1 MFFVNKRILYSVF
14 RLLETFHHKLSIH
27 SQSKPVIIIVVLLYT
42 KGGYKMPD
50 VLKIAICEDEPD
62 QKNML
67 LKLLDESN
75 IENTSVVFAN
85 GEDLLADF
93 KQGKYDLI
101 LMDIYM
107 ESELTGIDTIRLIRK
122 KDKDIPVAFVTT
134 SKDHALESY
143 RLSAMKYIEKP
154 YSKESIEDILHLAVL
169 KKNDV
174 PALFVQRNGIV
185 ERVPLANI
193 LYMEQQM
200 HKVYLCLKNEEDFS
214 VYGKLSELSKQL
226 PENGFFLPHKSF
238 AVNLCYVMYIDM
250 ELRSFVMENKTI
262 VPIRREFLTK
272 AKKALEDFLFD
283 RTRRLLK

>member
-1 MFFVNKRILYSVF
+1 
-14 RLLETFHHKLSIH
+14 
-27 SQSKPVIIIVVLLYT
+27 
-42 KGGYKMPD
+42 MPD
-50 VLKIAICEDEPD
+50 ALKIAICEDEPN

-122 KDKDIPVAFVTT
+122 TDKDIPVAFVTT

-185 ERVPLANI
+185 ERVPLANFI
-193 LYMEQQM
+193 WNSR
-200 HKVYLCLKNEEDFS
+200 CTRS
-214 VYGKLSELSKQL
+214 I
-226 PENGFFLPHKSF
+226 F
-238 AVNLCYVMYIDM
+238 A
-250 ELRSFVMENKTI
+250 
-262 VPIRREFLTK
+262 
-272 AKKALEDFLFD
+272 
-283 RTRRLLK
+283 

>member
-1 MFFVNKRILYSVF
+1 
-14 RLLETFHHKLSIH
+14 
-27 SQSKPVIIIVVLLYT
+27 
-42 KGGYKMPD
+42 MPD
-50 VLKIAICEDEPD
+50 ALKIAICEDEPN

-185 ERVPLANI
+185 ERVPLANFI
-193 LYMEQQM
+193 WNSR
-200 HKVYLCLKNEEDFS
+200 CTRS
-214 VYGKLSELSKQL
+214 I
-226 PENGFFLPHKSF
+226 F
-238 AVNLCYVMYIDM
+238 A
-250 ELRSFVMENKTI
+250 
-262 VPIRREFLTK
+262 
-272 AKKALEDFLFD
+272 
-283 RTRRLLK
+283 

>member
-1 MFFVNKRILYSVF
+1 
-14 RLLETFHHKLSIH
+14 
-27 SQSKPVIIIVVLLYT
+27 
-42 KGGYKMPD
+42 MPD
-50 VLKIAICEDEPD
+50 VLKIVICEDEPD

-67 LKLLDESN
+67 LELLDESN

-154 YSKESIEDILHLAVL
+154 YSKESIEDILHLALL

-174 PALFVQRNGIV
+174 SPRTWEGQVPGGRRYPGRTPFRKSNKLNPGI
-185 ERVPLANI
+185 
-193 LYMEQQM
+193 
-200 HKVYLCLKNEEDFS
+200 S
-214 VYGKLSELSKQL
+214 
-226 PENGFFLPHKSF
+226 
-238 AVNLCYVMYIDM
+238 
-250 ELRSFVMENKTI
+250 
-262 VPIRREFLTK
+262 
-272 AKKALEDFLFD
+272 
-283 RTRRLLK
+283 

>member
-1 MFFVNKRILYSVF
+1 
-14 RLLETFHHKLSIH
+14 
-27 SQSKPVIIIVVLLYT
+27 
-42 KGGYKMPD
+42 MPD
-50 VLKIAICEDEPD
+50 ALKIAICEDEPD

-75 IENTSVVFAN
+75 IENTSVVFAS

-134 SKDHALESY
+134 SKDYALESY

-154 YSKESIEDILHLAVL
+154 YSKKSIEDILHLAVL

-185 ERVPLANI
+185 ERVTLANI

-214 VYGKLSELSKQL
+214 VYGKVSELSKQL
-226 PENGFFLPHKSF
+226 PENNFFLPHKSF

>member
-1 MFFVNKRILYSVF
+1 
-14 RLLETFHHKLSIH
+14 
-27 SQSKPVIIIVVLLYT
+27 
-42 KGGYKMPD
+42 MPD
-50 VLKIAICEDEPD
+50 ALKIAICEDEPD

-143 RLSAMKYIEKP
+143 RQSAMNYIEKP
-154 YSKESIEDILHLAVL
+154 Y
-169 KKNDV
+169 
-174 PALFVQRNGIV
+174 
-185 ERVPLANI
+185 
-193 LYMEQQM
+193 
-200 HKVYLCLKNEEDFS
+200 
-214 VYGKLSELSKQL
+214 
-226 PENGFFLPHKSF
+226 
-238 AVNLCYVMYIDM
+238 
-250 ELRSFVMENKTI
+250 
-262 VPIRREFLTK
+262 
-272 AKKALEDFLFD
+272 
-283 RTRRLLK
+283 

>member
-1 MFFVNKRILYSVF
+1 
-14 RLLETFHHKLSIH
+14 
-27 SQSKPVIIIVVLLYT
+27 
-42 KGGYKMPD
+42 MPD
-50 VLKIAICEDEPD
+50 ILKIAICEDEPN

-154 YSKESIEDILHLAVL
+154 YSKESIEDILHL
-169 KKNDV
+169 
-174 PALFVQRNGIV
+174 R
-185 ERVPLANI
+185 
-193 LYMEQQM
+193 Y
-200 HKVYLCLKNEEDFS
+200 
-214 VYGKLSELSKQL
+214 
-226 PENGFFLPHKSF
+226 
-238 AVNLCYVMYIDM
+238 
-250 ELRSFVMENKTI
+250 
-262 VPIRREFLTK
+262 
-272 AKKALEDFLFD
+272 
-283 RTRRLLK
+283 

>member
-1 MFFVNKRILYSVF
+1 
-14 RLLETFHHKLSIH
+14 
-27 SQSKPVIIIVVLLYT
+27 
-42 KGGYKMPD
+42 MPD
-50 VLKIAICEDEPD
+50 ALKIAICEDEPD

-174 PALFVQRNGIV
+174 PALFVLNCQVKCNST
-185 ERVPLANI
+185 E
-193 LYMEQQM
+193 
-200 HKVYLCLKNEEDFS
+200 
-214 VYGKLSELSKQL
+214 
-226 PENGFFLPHKSF
+226 
-238 AVNLCYVMYIDM
+238 
-250 ELRSFVMENKTI
+250 
-262 VPIRREFLTK
+262 
-272 AKKALEDFLFD
+272 
-283 RTRRLLK
+283 

>member
-1 MFFVNKRILYSVF
+1 
-14 RLLETFHHKLSIH
+14 
-27 SQSKPVIIIVVLLYT
+27 
-42 KGGYKMPD
+42 MPD
-50 VLKIAICEDEPD
+50 ALKIAICEDEAD
-62 QKNML
+62 QKNIL
-67 LKLLDESN
+67 LQLLGESG
-75 IENTSVVFAN
+75 IKNTSVVFTN

-93 KQGKYDLI
+93 KPGKYDLI

-107 ESELTGIDTIRLIRK
+107 DSELTGIDTIRLIRK
-122 KDKDIPVAFVTT
+122 KDKEIPVAFITT

-154 YSKESIEDILHLAVL
+154 YSKESIEDILHLALL

-174 PALFVQRNGIV
+174 PALLLQRNGIV
-185 ERVPLANI
+185 ERVPFTNI

-200 HKVYLCLKNEEDFS
+200 HKVYLCLKNEEPFF

-226 PENGFFLPHKSF
+226 PEDGFFLPHKSF
-238 AVNLCYVMYIDM
+238 VVNLSYVMYMDM

-262 VPIRREFLTK
+262 IPIRREFLTK

>member
-1 MFFVNKRILYSVF
+1 
-14 RLLETFHHKLSIH
+14 
-27 SQSKPVIIIVVLLYT
+27 
-42 KGGYKMPD
+42 MPD
-50 VLKIAICEDEPD
+50 ALKIAICEDEPD

-134 SKDHALESY
+134 SKDYALESY

-169 KKNDV
+169 KKNDA

-200 HKVYLCLKNEEDFS
+200 HKVLIYLKSKNTLEI
-214 VYGKLSELSKQL
+214 YGKLSELEKQL
-226 PENGFFLPHKSF
+226 PENLFFISHKSF
-238 AVNLCYVMYIDM
+238 AVNLSFVRFINM
-250 ELRSFVMENKTI
+250 EIKCFVMENNTN
-262 VPIRREFLTK
+262 VPIKRELLTK
-272 AKKALEDFLFD
+272 SKKALEDYLYE
-283 RTRRLLK
+283 RTRRLTE